1 MVRAACFRAD
11 GFRSVVTDL
20 SVFLNVP
27 FSMETMSPEWTCVRV
42 GLVVSFAVWTFEGV
56 GAWIAFFGFKSGR
69 VKFGVSF
76 ATPAKFP
83 VVFQFVRTVALNTF

>member
-1 MVRAACFRAD
+1 
-11 GFRSVVTDL
+11 
-20 SVFLNVP
+20 
-27 FSMETMSPEWTCVRV
+27 METMSPEWTCVRV

-83 VVFQFVRTVALNTF
+83 VVFRFVRTVALNAF